1 VIDDKHH
8 ALPRFRASQGEQRAA
23 QPAALAQAGPG
34 RAATVGPHTGPGL
47 ERLEDHPDKIAD
59 VRSPVICRPSCPDEV
74 APGGANQDV
83 RVLKKT
89 MTKTLSK
96 MGLSRQARARLTLLG
111 LLGLLGSS
119 QPSGTR
125 AQLDSTRLSVYLI
138 SCLRV
143 YLFFYLVIFLF
154 ILL

>member
-1 VIDDKHH
+1 M
-8 ALPRFRASQGEQRAA
+8 
-23 QPAALAQAGPG
+23 
-34 RAATVGPHTGPGL
+34 
-47 ERLEDHPDKIAD
+47 
-59 VRSPVICRPSCPDEV
+59 
-74 APGGANQDV
+74 
-83 RVLKKT
+83 LKKT